1 MTQSER
7 NIFVDHLVCKNVD
20 ILKGLFH
27 VIVLLFLR
35 GLLTAD
41 AGTAQVKNELKNYT
55 TTNKGRWFLLFRT
68 RMASVLFE
76 KVCKKVV

>member
-1 MTQSER
+1 MEKVKAQLPFPREDFSFLR
-7 NIFVDHLVCKNVD
+7 YGD
-20 ILKGLFH
+20 
-27 VIVLLFLR
+27 LLF
-35 GLLTAD
+35 AD
-41 AGTAQVKNELKNYT
+41 TGTAQVKNELKNYT

>member
-1 MTQSER
+1 MRKCER
-7 NIFVDHLVCKNVD
+7 NISSLTTWYVQML
-20 ILKGLFH
+20 ILKGFG
-27 VIVLLFLR
+27 VEFLLSSG

>member
-1 MTQSER
+1 MFPLTIKLTS
-7 NIFVDHLVCKNVD
+7 IILVSD

>member
-1 MTQSER
+1 MFCRAGNKYIPEIE
-7 NIFVDHLVCKNVD
+7 N
-20 ILKGLFH
+20 LKAQLPFPREDFSFPTSG
-27 VIVLLFLR
+27 